1 LLIDH
6 NDIPQVAMDFMNE
19 VHKEDVDIINTIFE
33 HILVYDGSEASAKA
47 IDELYSQWIEH
58 TVIHFQNEE
67 IKMRE
72 MHFPPYLAH
81 KGEHDRALQEMR
93 NLFSYWQQQRDIQA
107 LKIYFIETL
116 PTWLQTHIS
125 TMDTVTARFFATGQ
139 SPCGGASAKLSFHS
153 FNS

>member
-1 LLIDH
+1 MLIEYDE
-6 NDIPQVAMDFMNE
+6 IPQVAMDFMNE
-19 VHKEDVDIINTIFE
+19 VHKEDIDLINAIFE
-33 HILVYDGSEASAKA
+33 HILAYDGSDKSAAA
-47 IDELYSQWIEH
+47 IDDLYTQWIEH

-67 IKMRE
+67 IKMQE

-93 NLFSYWQQQRDIQA
+93 DLFSHWQEHRDIKV

-116 PTWLQTHIS
+116 PAWLQNHIS

-139 SPCGGASAKLSFHS
+139 SACGG
-153 FNS
+153 

>member
-1 LLIDH
+1 MMLITWDE
-6 NDIPQVAMDFMNE
+6 IPKVDMDFMNE

-33 HILVYDGSEASAKA
+33 HILTYDDSQESAEA
-47 IDELYSQWIEH
+47 IDKLYEEWIEH
-58 TVIHFQNEE
+58 TVVHFENEE

-72 MHFPPYLAH
+72 MRFPPYLAH

-93 NLFSYWQQQRDIQA
+93 NLFAYWQQQRDIKA

-116 PTWLQTHIS
+116 PAWLHTHIA

-139 SPCGGASAKLSFHS
+139 SPCGGGVC
-153 FNS
+153 